1 MVKTTQGLASRIREE
16 LAHQNN
22 NILGL
27 SETTGISRTTLNR
40 RLADESGFTLQELAK
55 ISAALG
61 LNPSELTTLHYTQQ
75 DMAA

>member
-1 MVKTTQGLASRIREE
+1 MVKTTQEIAQRIRTEI
-16 LAHQNN
+16 AHQGS
-22 NILGL
+22 NILHL

-55 ISAALG
+55 ISAALR
-61 LNPSELTTLHYTQQ
+61 LNPSELINLHYTQQ